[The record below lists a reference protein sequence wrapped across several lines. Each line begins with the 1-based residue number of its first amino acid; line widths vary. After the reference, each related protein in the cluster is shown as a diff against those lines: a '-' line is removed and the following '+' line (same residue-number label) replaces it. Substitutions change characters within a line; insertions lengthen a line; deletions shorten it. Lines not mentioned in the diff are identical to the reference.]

1 MCQDTGHWSRV
12 RLECGG
18 VVGVAGGGAGGGAQD
33 PGNVFYVT
41 GTQQQPDTGARGS
54 SVRRESVRLPHC
66 EYNLHDSTSQWRF
79 WSLQFLFNFYW
90 NILGKTDKR
99 SQKRTDN
106 CVKSVLKL
114 GWEKH

>member
-18 VVGVAGGGAGGGAQD
+18 VVGVAGGGAQD

-41 GTQQQPDTGARGS
+41 GTQQQPDTGHRGS
-54 SVRRESVRLPHC
+54 SVRRESVRLLPC
-66 EYNLHDSTSQWRF
+66 EYNLHDSTLQWRF
-79 WSLQFLFNFYW
+79 CKILFNFYW

-99 SQKRTDN
+99 SQKRTDI
-106 CVKSVLKL
+106 CVKSILKL

>member
-18 VVGVAGGGAGGGAQD
+18 VVGVAGGVAGGGAGGGAQD

-54 SVRRESVRLPHC
+54 SVRRESVRLLSIVYLLNISVSVPPHQRC
-66 EYNLHDSTSQWRF
+66 VSGP
-79 WSLQFLFNFYW
+79 FNFY
-90 NILGKTDKR
+90 
-99 SQKRTDN
+99 
-106 CVKSVLKL
+106 
-114 GWEKH
+114 

>member
-41 GTQQQPDTGARGS
+41 GTQQQPDTGHRGS
-54 SVRRESVRLPHC
+54 SVRRESVRLLSIVYLLNISVPPHQ
-66 EYNLHDSTSQWRF
+66 SGVSGP
-79 WSLQFLFNFYW
+79 FNFY
-90 NILGKTDKR
+90 
-99 SQKRTDN
+99 
-106 CVKSVLKL
+106 
-114 GWEKH
+114 